1 MSANKIE
8 FIIDE
13 EQELIDIIEE
23 EKKLAEKKRQII
35 LKKQI
40 SNPEFQKKFILWEKE
55 RLLIDIKDRNT
66 DIELCNK
73 DIKSIKKTIQE
84 LEDKVERLEKEIN
97 ELEDDKINIEGKIEE
112 IEGIDFDTDDVET
125 YIMEME
131 DYEEKIDYYN
141 EEKEKEE
148 KKQQEKKKLQEE
160 KKSVVVSNPK
170 KASKQKKV
178 VKVNDTDDLFK
189 KLDIYDE
196 VESNVSDKV
205 EVEKPKKARLDRV
218 AHFNALPIGLN
229 LTIKHKG
236 NSAEF
241 VKTENGIER
250 DGKVFTT
257 LNSAGRAFYGEI
269 GGRWR
274 DGQNG
279 WVEFKTMYDG
289 KMIDLAT
296 YVVKTGISQ
305 L

>member
-8 FIIDE
+8 FIIDDD
-13 EQELIDIIEE
+13 EQELNNIIEE

-35 LKKQI
+35 MKKQI

-55 RLLIDIKDRNT
+55 RLLIDIKDINE
-66 DIELCNK
+66 DIELHNT

-84 LEDKVERLEKEIN
+84 LEDKVERLEKQIN

-131 DYEEKIDYYN
+131 DYEDKIDYYN
-141 EEKEKEE
+141 EEKEKKE
-148 KKQQEKKKLQEE
+148 KKE

-178 VKVNDTDDLFK
+178 VKANDTEDLFK
-189 KLDIYDE
+189 KLDDYDE
-196 VESNVSDKV
+196 VESNVSDNV
-205 EVEKPKKARLDRV
+205 EVEKPKVTRVRLDRV
-218 AHFNALPIGLN
+218 AHFNALPIGLK
-229 LTIKHKG
+229 LAIKYKD
-236 NSAEF
+236 NSTEF
-241 VKTENGIER
+241 VKTKNGIER
-250 DGKVFTT
+250 NGKVFNT
-257 LNSAGRAFYGEI
+257 LNAAGRAFYGEI
-269 GGRWR
+269 GGKST
-274 DGQNG
+274 GNF
-279 WVEFKTMYDG
+279 WVEFKTMYNG